1 VQSDARRVMF
11 TYWGRRGISRFALDL
26 MRAALSSRN
35 ISATISVSR
44 QNESFADF
52 SQFGE
57 AVLPIDTFSSDVGAL
72 LQAWRVP
79 TIRSQIRQH
88 ITATRPEVVIELMP
102 HVWSPFIAPV
112 IKAAGVRY
120 VSIVHDASPHP
131 GDYRSGMVEW
141 ATQRT
146 MYQSDLIFTLS
157 NTVANSVEAME
168 IVPLSQ
174 IVTLFHPDLDFGAS
188 RARTAPQPGEPLRL
202 TFFGRIMAY
211 KGLQLFLD
219 MVEELRSQGI
229 AVEAGVFG
237 KGKLGASTERL
248 RAMGVE
254 VVNRWHNDDE
264 IAEIL
269 RRSHAIVLS
278 HIEASQSG
286 VAAAAFGAGLPVI
299 ATPTGGIIEQV
310 KDEVTGVLAARADGV
325 ALADAARRLLCCPAF
340 YNRVCDNITSQ
351 KGDRSMT
358 LFVEQCV
365 MHALRDGP
373 ALVRMSSLAPPNVP
387 IHTESPLV

>member
-1 VQSDARRVMF
+1 MQSDASRVMF
-11 TYWGRRGISRFALDL
+11 TYWGRRGLSRFALDL
-26 MRAALSSRN
+26 MRATLSSRS
-35 ISATISVSR
+35 IFATISVSR

-57 AVLPIDTFSSDVGAL
+57 VVLPINTFSSDVGAL
-72 LQAWRVP
+72 LQASRVP
-79 TIRSQIRQH
+79 IIRNQVRQH
-88 ITATRPEVVIELMP
+88 IAATRPQVVIELMP

-141 ATQRT
+141 ATRRS
-146 MYQSDLIFTLS
+146 MRQSDFVFTLS
-157 NTVANSVEAME
+157 STVAKSVEAME
-168 IVPLSQ
+168 IMPPSQ
-174 IVTLFHPDLDFGAS
+174 IITLFHPDLDFGAWRS
-188 RARTAPQPGEPLRL
+188 RTAPQPGEPLRL

-219 MVEELRSQGI
+219 MVEALRSQGI

-237 KGKLGASTERL
+237 KGKLGANAERL
-248 RAMGVE
+248 SAMGVE

-264 IAEIL
+264 IAGIL

-325 ALADAARRLLCCPAF
+325 ALADAAKRLLCCPAL

-365 MHALRDGP
+365 RHALRDGP
-373 ALVRMSSLAPPNVP
+373 ALVRMSQNK
-387 IHTESPLV
+387 

>member
-1 VQSDARRVMF
+1 MQSDARRVMF
-11 TYWGRRGISRFALDL
+11 IYWGRRGMSRLTLDL
-26 MRAALSSRN
+26 MRAAQSSRN

-44 QNESFADF
+44 QSDSFADF

-57 AVLPIDTFSSDVGAL
+57 AVLPINTFSSDLGAL
-72 LQAWRVP
+72 LQASRVLI
-79 TIRSQIRQH
+79 IRNQVRRH
-88 ITATRPEVVIELMP
+88 ITATRPEVVIELIP

-131 GDYRSGMVEW
+131 GDYRSRMAEW
-141 ATQRT
+141 ATRRT
-146 MYQSDLIFTLS
+146 MRQSDLIFTLS
-157 NTVANSVEAME
+157 STVANSVEAMKVVPPSR
-168 IVPLSQ
+168 IVR
-174 IVTLFHPDLDFGAS
+174 LFHPDLDFGGW

-202 TFFGRIMAY
+202 TFLGRIMAY
-211 KGLQLFLD
+211 KGLPLFLD

-237 KGKLGASTERL
+237 KGKLGANAERL
-248 RAMGVE
+248 SAMGVE

-299 ATPTGGIIEQV
+299 ATPVGGIVEQV
-310 KDEVTGVLAARADGV
+310 KDEVTGVLAIHADGV
-325 ALADAARRLLCCPAF
+325 ALADAAKRLLCCPAL
-340 YNRVCDNITSQ
+340 YNRVCDNIASQ
-351 KGDRSMT
+351 KGNRSMI

-365 MHALRDGP
+365 RHALRDGP
-373 ALVRMSSLAPPNVP
+373 ALVPMY
-387 IHTESPLV
+387 

>member
-1 VQSDARRVMF
+1 MF